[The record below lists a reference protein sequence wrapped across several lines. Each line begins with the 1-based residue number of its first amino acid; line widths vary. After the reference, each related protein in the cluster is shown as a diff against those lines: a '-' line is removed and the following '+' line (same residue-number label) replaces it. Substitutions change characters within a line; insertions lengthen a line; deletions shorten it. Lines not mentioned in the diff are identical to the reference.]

1 MDTDTI
7 INIIVIALLALFVY
21 NRMKPAS
28 GLKTLKAGEF
38 QQELSKNPMLIDV
51 REPDEYKAGFIS
63 GARNI
68 PLSQLSKRVNEIPKD
83 EPILLYCRS
92 GIRSKSAAR
101 VLLKNGYTNL
111 THLQGGLGGWNGKLT
126 RS

>member
-1 MDTDTI
+1 MDTGTI

-21 NRMKPAS
+21 TRFKPAR
-28 GLKTLKAGEF
+28 GLKTLKAGDF
-38 QQELSKNPMLIDV
+38 QQELSKNPVLVDV
-51 REPDEYKAGFIS
+51 REPAEYKAGFIS

-83 EPILLYCRS
+83 EPVLLYCRS

-111 THLQGGLGGWNGKLT
+111 AHLQGGLGGWNGKLT
-126 RS
+126 RR